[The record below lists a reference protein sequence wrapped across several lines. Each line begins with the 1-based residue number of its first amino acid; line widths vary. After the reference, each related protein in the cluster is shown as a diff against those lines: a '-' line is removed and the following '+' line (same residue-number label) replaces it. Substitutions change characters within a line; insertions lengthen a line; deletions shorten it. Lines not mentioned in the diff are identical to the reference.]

1 MSSGEVAKQPS
12 FVKEV
17 GLAPALLAEEVLP
30 DVCYCLQLGSCQG
43 GNHVSRWG
51 NQARPSF
58 NGKTFDFW
66 LTSFN
71 NFNFSP
77 SPLLNHITLFVHEE
91 GAAATFSNVLGGA
104 ENLPPKLAG
113 TFGV

>member
-1 MSSGEVAKQPS
+1 MSPGEVANQPY

-17 GLAPALLAEEVLP
+17 ALAPAELAEEVLP
-30 DVCYCLQLGSCQG
+30 DVYYCLLLGSCQG
-43 GNHVSRWG
+43 GNHVSWWD
-51 NQARPSF
+51 NQAPSF
-58 NGKTFDFW
+58 IEKTFDFW

-91 GAAATFSNVLGGA
+91 GAATTFSNVLGGA
-104 ENLPPKLAG
+104 ENRPPKLAG

>member
-1 MSSGEVAKQPS
+1 MSVIAYSSAVAK
-12 FVKEV
+12 
-17 GLAPALLAEEVLP
+17 GAIT
-30 DVCYCLQLGSCQG
+30 CHG
-43 GNHVSRWG
+43 GAIKRG
-51 NQARPSF
+51 QASMKRL
-58 NGKTFDFW
+58 FDFW